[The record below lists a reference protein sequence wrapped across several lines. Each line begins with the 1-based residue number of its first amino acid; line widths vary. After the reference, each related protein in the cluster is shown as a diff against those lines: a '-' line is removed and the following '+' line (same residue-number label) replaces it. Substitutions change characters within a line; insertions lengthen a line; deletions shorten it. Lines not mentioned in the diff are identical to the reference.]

1 MGVSGAYVEAAA
13 VSEPR
18 VGDFRDFFAA
28 EYPAVAGY
36 ARSLVGPDTADEVAQ
51 EAMTRVYARWP
62 LMREPRAYAFRI
74 ATNLARDRWRRD
86 AREQTLWETAVSTR
100 EPRADGPD
108 PVVWDA
114 VSRLPDRLRSVVL
127 LHYVADLPLA
137 DVATALHRP
146 LGTVKRRLHEARR
159 LLAVALEDTP

>member
-1 MGVSGAYVEAAA
+1 MGVSSAYAEAAA

-18 VGDFRDFFAA
+18 DAAFREFFAA
-28 EYPAVAGY
+28 EYPSVAGY
-36 ARSLVGPDTADEVAQ
+36 ARSLVGADAADEVAQ

-62 LMREPRAYAFRI
+62 LLREPRAYAFRV
-74 ATNLARDRWRRD
+74 ATNLARDRWQAA
-86 AREQTLWETAVSTR
+86 AREQSSWETVAGRR
-100 EPRADGPD
+100 EPRPDGPD

-114 VSRLPDRLRSVVL
+114 VERLPDRLRAVVL

-146 LGTVKRRLHEARR
+146 LGTVKRRLHEARQH
-159 LLAVALEDTP
+159 LAVALEEQP